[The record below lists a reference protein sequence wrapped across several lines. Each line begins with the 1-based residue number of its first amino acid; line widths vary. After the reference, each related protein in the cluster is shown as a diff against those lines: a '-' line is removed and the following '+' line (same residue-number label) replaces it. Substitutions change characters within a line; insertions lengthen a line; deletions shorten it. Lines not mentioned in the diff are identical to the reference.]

1 MCLNLSLKHLI
12 VLCWWNFIKHFT
24 PCFEQ
29 TPQGPFGQSQQL
41 SNSPSTVLISST
53 SNSLMSA
60 SVKPST
66 QQIGAIGTKGAG
78 PYQQSALPSAPQ
90 ASQVCAGVVCAFAH
104 YSLHQTVVPHCYS
117 WLPKKCSVTVCSWD
131 SAPLIIYVVLECL
144 HFELL
149 HDGEETSNLNTAF
162 DMTCWKFR
170 CIQLLL
176 KFDYVLPGQLYPV
189 SLLLGDYF
197 FQTVIYSDLV
207 MC

>member
-12 VLCWWNFIKHFT
+12 VLCWWECIKHFT

-78 PYQQSALPSAPQ
+78 PYQQSALPSAPE
-90 ASQVCAGVVCAFAH
+90 ASQVCADVLCAFAH
-104 YSLHQTVVPHCYS
+104 YSLHQTVVPHVYS
-117 WLPKKCSVTVCSWD
+117 WLPKKCSVTMCSWD
-131 SAPLIIYVVLECL
+131 SANLCCL
-144 HFELL
+144 GMPAFRITPWWWRNFEFKYCLWY
-149 HDGEETSNLNTAF
+149 D
-162 DMTCWKFR
+162 
-170 CIQLLL
+170 LL
-176 KFDYVLPGQLYPV
+176 KVLYA
-189 SLLLGDYF
+189 SRCF
-197 FQTVIYSDLV
+197 
-207 MC
+207 